1 MKSGVIHVSI
11 SDHSLVYMIRKA
23 HYIRG
28 GPRTIDARTMKNFNR
43 ELFLSDL
50 ELNHWDSIYCSQD
63 PNEMFDVWKKML
75 MKTINKHAPLRFRR
89 IRNRK
94 SPWITKDLRRQIFN
108 RDYLKKK
115 SVTSNDPKIWHQYRQ
130 ARNLNNEIKLS

>member
-1 MKSGVIHVSI
+1 
-11 SDHSLVYMIRKA
+11 MIRKA
-23 HYIRG
+23 NYIRG
-28 GPRTIDARTMKNFNR
+28 GPRAIDARTMKNFNR

-50 ELNHWDSIYCSQD
+50 ELNHWDSVSCSQD

-94 SPWITKDLRRQIFN
+94 SPWITKI
-108 RDYLKKK
+108 
-115 SVTSNDPKIWHQYRQ
+115 
-130 ARNLNNEIKLS
+130 